1 MKTPVLR
8 PPVEAVLFGFERIG
22 MVIRIAWLPIVLSVG
37 LYVALFYSLMGGEA
51 LGGIDWS
58 AADPSLA
65 TDPSIALKSIV
76 AHENFAQFY
85 LLNSLVLPLL
95 VSLILSCVYVATTRA
110 STLADYEPPSLPFY
124 FALGP
129 RELRYFVVRILYAIL
144 IVVTG
149 VIFLGL
155 IAGVVA
161 AVAAVTGS
169 IDAETNPLVIAP
181 GAAVAIWLFIVWVW
195 IVMRFLPVLP
205 IAAVENRI
213 AFGDAWKMTK
223 GNFWRLVVSGLF
235 FLALLQG
242 VIFTLILVIFVP
254 AALILG
260 LVGAFAYSFA
270 GAASFAV
277 FALLAVLAVPAFIAI
292 GSFALAAEAAFP
304 ARLYAYLSD
313 CGDDCKIY

>member
-22 MVIRIAWLPIVLSVG
+22 MVIRIAWLPIVLSIG
-37 LYVALFYSLMGGEA
+37 LYVASFCALVGGEVI
-51 LGGIDWS
+51 GNVDWS

-76 AHENFAQFY
+76 AHESFAQFY

-95 VSLILSCVYVATTRA
+95 ASLILSCVYVATTRA

-144 IVVTG
+144 IIVTA
-149 VIFLGL
+149 VIFFGL

-161 AVAAVTGS
+161 AVIAVTGS
-169 IDAETNPLVIAP
+169 IDAGANPLVIAP

-213 AFGDAWKMTK
+213 AFGAAWKMTK

-235 FLALLQG
+235 FLALMQG
-242 VIFTLILVIFVP
+242 IVTTLMLVIFVP
-254 AALILG
+254 AVLILG

-270 GAASFAV
+270 GAASVAV
-277 FALLAVLAVPAFIAI
+277 FALLAVVAIPAFIAI

-304 ARLYAYLSD
+304 ARIYAYLSD
-313 CGDDCKIY
+313 CGEECKIY